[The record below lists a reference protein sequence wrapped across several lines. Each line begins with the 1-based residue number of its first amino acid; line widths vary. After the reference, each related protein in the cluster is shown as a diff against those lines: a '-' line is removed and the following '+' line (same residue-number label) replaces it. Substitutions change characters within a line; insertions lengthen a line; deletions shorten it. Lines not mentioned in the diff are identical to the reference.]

1 MNAVNMND
9 LAGKVAIVT
18 GSSRGI
24 GNGIARRLAV
34 AALGAVTGIIA
45 INLLFSIPVLA
56 LEKAK
61 PNILLVLSDDHSVPH
76 VGAYGDENSLT
87 FEITPHPDALAK
99 ESMVFTRAYT
109 TAPQCAPSRVSI
121 FTGRSP
127 IATRTSRFTQPAQK
141 ETSFFT
147 DILKQNG
154 YWVGLGGRGHHLHG
168 RSFVRPHI
176 KEQFEESEM
185 FVYDRFDHI
194 EVGRTS
200 NQSLPKV
207 PESFSALL
215 DKIPGNQP
223 FFLYFGFSQPHRPW
237 PKDISG
243 INPDELKLP
252 PDWPDLPEVRED
264 YARYLADLRD
274 MDWGIGQIDS
284 ILEARGLKDN
294 TIVVFMGDNGEALLR
309 GKGTLYTRGINVPLI
324 IRWPDKIKPQTTSDI
339 MISGEDIAPT
349 LLQMVGLQPTDEMTG
364 VSFLPALR
372 GEQTNEREYVFA
384 ERSWQ
389 GGYLTR
395 SDGFDLIRTVISKDY
410 QFIYNILPDRPYSP
424 ADMGSAKDGSP
435 DVWKRMQEDQG
446 ELSER
451 HRKLFFQYP
460 RPIVEL
466 YDLKNDP
473 FQLENLAGNAETKEI
488 EKNLRRA
495 LDKWIIREGDFVP
508 IMDELRE
515 LGGGAK
521 TGIQD

>member
-1 MNAVNMND
+1 MEKWSEKKA
-9 LAGKVAIVT
+9 
-18 GSSRGI
+18 
-24 GNGIARRLAV
+24 NGRRLFTKL
-34 AALGAVTGIIA
+34 AALGAAAGIIA
-45 INLLFSIPVLA
+45 INTLSGIPVMGA
-56 LEKAK
+56 EKVK
-61 PNILLVLSDDHSVPH
+61 PNFLFILSDDHSVPH
-76 VGAYGDENSLT
+76 VGAYGDENSLK
-87 FEITPHPDALAK
+87 FKITPHLDALAK

-127 IATRTSRFTQPAQK
+127 IATRTSRFAQPVQK
-141 ETSFFT
+141 ETLFFT

-168 RSFVRPHI
+168 RGLVRPHI

-185 FVYDRFDHI
+185 FVDDRFDHI
-194 EVGRTS
+194 EVRRTS

-252 PDWPDLPEVRED
+252 PDWPDLPVVRED

-274 MDWGIGQIDS
+274 MDWAFGQIDS

-294 TIVVFMGDNGEALLR
+294 TIVIFMGDNGEALLR

-324 IRWPDKIKPQTTSDI
+324 VRWPDKIASHTTSDI
-339 MISGEDIAPT
+339 MISGEDMAPT
-349 LLQMVGLQPTDEMTG
+349 FLQMAGLKPNDEMTG
-364 VSFLPALR
+364 VSFLPALL
-372 GEQTNEREYVFA
+372 GEQMEARKFVFA

-410 QFIYNILPDRPYSP
+410 QFIYNVLPDRPYSP
-424 ADMGSAKDGSP
+424 ADMGSVKDGSP

-446 ELSER
+446 GLSER

-473 FQLENLAGNAETKEI
+473 FQMQNLAGHPETKEV
-488 EKNLRRA
+488 EKKLRIT
-495 LDKWIIREGDFVP
+495 LDKRIIREGDFVP

-515 LGGGAK
+515 LGGSAK
-521 TGIQD
+521 RGIQD

>member
-1 MNAVNMND
+1 MN
-9 LAGKVAIVT
+9 
-18 GSSRGI
+18 
-24 GNGIARRLAV
+24 RRVFTKL
-34 AALGAVTGIIA
+34 AALGAATGIIA
-45 INLLFSIPVLA
+45 INTLSGIPVMA
-56 LEKAK
+56 AEKVK
-61 PNILLVLSDDHSVPH
+61 PNFLFILSDDHSVPH

-87 FEITPHPDALAK
+87 FEITPHLDALAK

-109 TAPQCAPSRVSI
+109 TAPHCAPSRVSI

-127 IATRTSRFTQPAQK
+127 IATRTSRFAQPAQK
-141 ETSFFT
+141 ETLLFT

-194 EVGRTS
+194 EVGKSHGR
-200 NQSLPKV
+200 SLPKI
-207 PESFSALL
+207 PESFSALI

-223 FFLYFGFSQPHRPW
+223 FFLYFGFIQPHRPW
-237 PKDISG
+237 SKDISG

-264 YARYLADLRD
+264 YARYLNELRD
-274 MDWGIGQIDS
+274 MDWGFGQIDS

-294 TIVVFMGDNGEALLR
+294 TIVIFMGDNGEALLR

-324 IRWPDKIKPQTTSDI
+324 VRWPDKIEAHTTSDI
-339 MISGEDIAPT
+339 MISGEDMAPT
-349 LLQMVGLQPTDEMTG
+349 FLQMAGLKPTDEMTG
-364 VSFLPALR
+364 VSFLPALL
-372 GEQTNEREYVFA
+372 GEQMEARKFVFA

-410 QFIYNILPDRPYSP
+410 QFIYNVLPDRPYS
-424 ADMGSAKDGSP
+424 MGNT
-435 DVWKRMQEDQG
+435 DVWKKMQEDQG
-446 ELSER
+446 GLSER
-451 HRKLFFQYP
+451 HRKLFFQDP

-473 FQLENLAGNAETKEI
+473 FQLQNLAGNPETKEI
-488 EKNLRRA
+488 EKKLRIA

-508 IMDELRE
+508 IMDELFE
-515 LGGGAK
+515 LGGRAK
-521 TGIQD
+521 RGIQD